1 MNITWA
7 ILMLALGGVGVHQ
20 EHHQTEVAAVLQS
33 ASGIAL
39 QADQGTP
46 RASGAS
52 PAPSGSASAPAASP
66 SASALPGSP
75 APSGSPLPDASAPA
89 ASPGADGAAVHTD
102 PQPDA
107 PKVKGIY
114 VTAYS
119 AGGSRMTTLLDLLDK
134 TELNS
139 MVIDIKDDAGY
150 ITYKTENPELQQ
162 MGNPQKFIG
171 NINELM
177 ARLEKHNV
185 YPIARIVVFK
195 DTVLA
200 KKHPELSF
208 VKSDG
213 SVWSNGGGDS
223 FVNPYN
229 EKVWKYNVEIAKEA
243 VKLGFKEIQFDYVR
257 FPEGF
262 EKRADSLKYTKSD
275 KSRTEVVSDFVQYA
289 KKELTPL
296 GARVSVDIFGY
307 AASVPAAEGI
317 GQDFVKI
324 SKNVDVISPMVYPS
338 HYSTGWFNVKDPD
351 KNPYATIKGSMVD
364 THKKLD
370 PLGSYKPLI
379 RPWIQ
384 DFTASWLGS
393 GHYIKYGK
401 QQVQDQIRA
410 LKEQN
415 VDEFLLWNANNRY
428 TAGVQY

>member
-7 ILMLALGGVGVHQ
+7 LLMMALGSVGVQSNSH
-20 EHHQTEVAAVLQS
+20 EADVAAALQS
-33 ASGIAL
+33 AMNPSIAA
-39 QADQGTP
+39 QHTANPDTP
-46 RASGAS
+46 KNTAGGNGAT
-52 PAPSGSASAPAASP
+52 PAPS
-66 SASALPGSP
+66 
-75 APSGSPLPDASAPA
+75 
-89 ASPGADGAAVHTD
+89 ASPGAEASPGATDTALLAD

-107 PKVKGIY
+107 PKIKGIY

-119 AGGSRMTTLLDLLDK
+119 AGGSRMETLLNLLDK

-150 ITYKTENPELQQ
+150 ITYKTDNAELQQ
-162 MGNPQKFIG
+162 MGHPQPFIG
-171 NINELM
+171 DINKLM
-177 ARLEKHNV
+177 ARLKKHDV

-195 DTVLA
+195 DSVLA
-200 KKHPELSF
+200 KKKPEMSF
-208 VKSDG
+208 VKADG
-213 SVWSNGGGDS
+213 SVWTNKGGDS

-229 EKVWKYNVEIAKEA
+229 RDVWKYNVDIAKEA
-243 VKLGFKEIQFDYVR
+243 AKLGFKEIQFDYVR

-262 EKRADSLKYTKSD
+262 EKRADTLKYTKSD
-275 KSRTEVVSDFVQYA
+275 RPRVEIISDFVRYA
-289 KKELTPL
+289 KSELGPL
-296 GARVSVDIFGY
+296 GVRVSVDIFGY

-317 GQDFVKI
+317 GQDFVRI

-338 HYSTGWFNVKDPD
+338 HYSTGWFDVKDPD

-370 PLGSYKPLI
+370 PLGSYKPVI

-393 GHYIKYGK
+393 GHYVKYGK
-401 QQVQDQIRA
+401 QQVEDQIRA
-410 LKEQN
+410 LKEMK

-428 TAGVQY
+428 TSGVDYEK

>member
-7 ILMLALGGVGVHQ
+7 LLMMALGSVGVQQNQHDA
-20 EHHQTEVAAVLQS
+20 EVAIVLKS
-33 ASGIAL
+33 AMNPPIIAG
-39 QADQGTP
+39 QNNNSNVTT
-46 RASGAS
+46 
-52 PAPSGSASAPAASP
+52 PAPNATSETNDSQSMLHA
-66 SASALPGSP
+66 
-75 APSGSPLPDASAPA
+75 
-89 ASPGADGAAVHTD
+89 D
-102 PQPDA
+102 PQPGA

-119 AGGSRMTTLLDLLDK
+119 AGGERMEKLLSLLDQ

-150 ITYKTENPELQQ
+150 ITYKTDNPELQKL
-162 MGNPQKFIG
+162 GNPQPFIG
-171 NINELM
+171 DINKLM
-177 ARLEKHNV
+177 ERLNKHDV

-195 DTVLA
+195 DSILA
-200 KKHPELSF
+200 KKNPQLSF
-208 VKSDG
+208 VNADG
-213 SVWSNGGGDS
+213 SVWKNKGGDS

-229 EKVWKYNVEIAKEA
+229 EDVWKYNVDIAKEA

-262 EKRADSLKYTKSD
+262 EKRADTLKYTKSSD
-275 KSRTEVVSDFVQYA
+275 SRVDIISNFVNYA
-289 KKELTPL
+289 KAELAPL
-296 GARVSVDIFGY
+296 GVRVSVDIFGY
-307 AASVPAAEGI
+307 AASAPAKGI

-338 HYSTGWFNVKDPD
+338 HYSTGWFGVKEPD
-351 KNPYATIKGSMVD
+351 LDPYATIKGSMVD

-370 PLGSYKPLI
+370 PLGSYKPII

-401 QQVQDQIRA
+401 KQVEDQIRA
-410 LKEQN
+410 LKDEN
-415 VDEFLLWNANNRY
+415 VEEFLLWNANNRY
-428 TAGVQY
+428 TSGVDYEK

>member
-7 ILMLALGGVGVHQ
+7 LLMMTLGSVGVQHDQ
-20 EHHQTEVAAVLQS
+20 NEAAVVSALQS
-33 ASGIAL
+33 AMNPPVVS
-39 QADQGTP
+39 QHSSNPEST
-46 RASGAS
+46 S
-52 PAPSGSASAPAASP
+52 PANPSVTPSP
-66 SASALPGSP
+66 SAS
-75 APSGSPLPDASAPA
+75 
-89 ASPGADGAAVHTD
+89 PGATDPNQVILTD

-119 AGGSRMTTLLDLLDK
+119 AGGARMETLLNLLDQ

-150 ITYKTENPELQQ
+150 ITYKTDNVNLQTL
-162 MGNPQKFIG
+162 GKPQPFIG
-171 NINELM
+171 DVSKLM
-177 ARLEKHNV
+177 ERLKKHDV

-195 DTVLA
+195 DTILA
-200 KKHPELSF
+200 KKNPQLSF
-208 VKSDG
+208 VNKDG
-213 SVWSNGGGDS
+213 SVWRNKGGDS

-229 EKVWKYNVEIAKEA
+229 EDVWKYNIEIAKEA

-262 EKRADSLKYTKSD
+262 EKRADTLKYTKND
-275 KSRTEVVSDFVQYA
+275 KSRVEIISDFVKYA
-289 KKELTPL
+289 KSELNPL
-296 GARVSVDIFGY
+296 GVRVSVDIFGY

-324 SKNVDVISPMVYPS
+324 SKNVDIISPMVYPS
-338 HYSTGWFNVKDPD
+338 HYSTGWFDVKDPD
-351 KNPYATIKGSMVD
+351 KNPYATIKGSMID
-364 THKKLD
+364 THKKLN
-370 PLGSYKPLI
+370 PLGSYKPII

-393 GHYIKYGK
+393 GHYVKYGK
-401 QQVQDQIRA
+401 QQVEDQVRA
-410 LKEQN
+410 LKEEN

-428 TAGVQY
+428 TAGVDYEK